1 MSADGEGLADRFT
14 GWRKRLRALV
24 RPTNADQ
31 DMTDEMAFHLQMEV
45 DKNLC
50 AGMGQSEAR
59 RRARLAFGGVERFK
73 EEVRADRGIGW
84 ISAIGQDLRHTL
96 RGIRRSPGFAA
107 VAVLTLGLGIG
118 AATTI
123 FSVVDAV
130 IIAPMPFEDPDRL
143 VSIEEVNP
151 EGSDFSASEPNY
163 LDFRDRNQSLVS
175 LAAFRIDRLSLT
187 GGSEPRLVRTG
198 AVTHSLFPTLGV
210 GPALG
215 RSFRPDEDQP
225 GGSAKVVVL
234 SFDLWQRAFGGD
246 SAVVGRT
253 ILLKAQEFHVIG
265 VMPATFRFLNA
276 DAWVPLTPNPSAD
289 RGDHWLSMIGRLRPE
304 ATVRRAE
311 ADLAR
316 IAAQN
321 AATYPASAGWSV
333 RVQSLA
339 EWAVS
344 SNVRQSVV
352 LLLAAVGVLLLMACT
367 NVTNLL
373 LARATARRTELS
385 VRMALGA
392 GQGRLIRQLLTE
404 SLVLGGLGA
413 LAGLVGVIWVLG
425 LIRGLPVGLVPR
437 LDTVVLN
444 GRVLG
449 FATLAALSAS
459 LGVGVLPALQ
469 AAKADVHSTLKQGGR
484 SGSSHGQHRLRE
496 GLVVAQVALAVILL
510 VGGGLMIRSLTRLTQ
525 VDTGLRTEDAWTV
538 PLQLPT
544 TQYREEWQV
553 ARFYTAVA
561 NRIGLI
567 PGVRSAGSINVDPF
581 SGTNFVNDVT
591 PEERAAEHPSAGYLQ
606 AGWRIVSPGYFEAA
620 GVQLLKGRDFGD
632 LDTPEGVSVAM
643 ISKTLASRLWPG
655 QDPIGKR
662 LFWGGTDG
670 APRTVIGVVGDVRDV
685 ALEAEPAPVLF
696 LTTRQIAWPEMTM
709 VVRTDR
715 TVPNLEDQIRRAVWA
730 EDANL
735 PVPTVRALAATRA
748 RAIAAPRFTAA
759 ILGGFA
765 TAALLLAVVGLY
777 GVLSF
782 AVVERTREIGVR
794 IALGAEPAAVVAML
808 VGRGLL
814 LTGVGIGI
822 GLAGAIGLTRLM
834 QSLLYQTTGTD
845 PITLIGAALVLI
857 VVALVAG
864 FSPASRAARID
875 PLTALRSE

>member
-1 MSADGEGLADRFT
+1 MDLIRGWLKRFRSLL
-14 GWRKRLRALV
+14 G
-24 RPTNADQ
+24 PTNADR

-45 DKNLC
+45 EKNLRE
-50 AGMGQSEAR
+50 GMSPAEAR
-59 RRARLAFGGVERFK
+59 RTARLAFGGVERFK

-84 ISAIGQDLRHTL
+84 INAIGQDLRHTV

-107 VAVLTLGLGIG
+107 VAILTLALGIG
-118 AATTI
+118 AASTI

-130 IIAPMPFEDPDRL
+130 VIAPMPFEDPDRL

-151 EGSDFSASEPNY
+151 EGSDFSASDPNY

-175 LAAFRIDRLSLT
+175 LAAFRLDRLSLT
-187 GGSEPRLVRTG
+187 GAGEPRLVRAG

-225 GGSAKVVVL
+225 GAPAKVVVL

-253 ILLKAQEFHVIG
+253 IQLKGQEFLVIG
-265 VMPATFRFLNA
+265 VMPAGFRFLNA
-276 DAWVPLTPNPSAD
+276 EAWLPLAPNPSAD
-289 RGDHWLSMIGRLRPE
+289 RDDHWLSMIGRLRPG
-304 ATVRRAE
+304 ATAERAQ
-311 ADLAR
+311 ADLVR
-316 IAAQN
+316 IATQN
-321 AATYPASAGWSV
+321 GVTYPASKGWSV

-344 SNVRQSVV
+344 ANVRQSA
-352 LLLAAVGVLLLMACT
+352 LLLFAAVVVLLLMACT

-404 SLVLGGLGA
+404 SVVLGGLGA
-413 LAGLVGVIWVLG
+413 LAGLIGVAWALG
-425 LIRGLPVGLVPR
+425 IIRGLPAGLVPR

-449 FATLAALSAS
+449 FATLAALLAS
-459 LGVGVLPALQ
+459 LGAGVLPALQ
-469 AAKADVHSTLKQGGR
+469 ASKADVHSTLKQGGR
-484 SGSSHGQHRLRE
+484 SGSSFGQHRLRE
-496 GLVVAQVALAVILL
+496 GLVIAQVALAVILL

-525 VDTGLRTEDAWTV
+525 VDPGFRTEYAWTV

-553 ARFYTAVA
+553 ARFYNAVA
-561 NRIGLI
+561 GRIGLI
-567 PGVRSAGSINVDPF
+567 PGVRSAGSINVTPF

-606 AGWRIVSPGYFEAA
+606 AGWRIVSPGYFESA

-632 LDTPEGVSVAM
+632 GDIAEGVGVAM
-643 ISKTLASRLWPG
+643 ISKTLATRLWPG

-670 APRTVIGVVGDVRDV
+670 KPRTVIGVVGDIRDV

-715 TVPNLEDQIRRAVWA
+715 AVPNLEDQIRRAVWA

-735 PVPTVRALAATRA
+735 PVPTIRAMAATRA
-748 RAIAAPRFTAA
+748 QAIAAPRFTAA
-759 ILGGFA
+759 ILAGFA
-765 TAALLLAVVGLY
+765 AAALLLAVVGLY

-794 IALGAEPAAVVAML
+794 IALGAEPAAVVSML
-808 VGRGLL
+808 VGRGLV
-814 LTGVGIGI
+814 LTGIGIGI
-822 GLAGAIGLTRLM
+822 GLIGAIGLTRLM
-834 QSLLYQTTGTD
+834 QSLLYQTAGTD
-845 PITLIGAALVLI
+845 PITFVGAALVLI
-857 VVALVAG
+857 VVALMAG
-864 FSPASRAARID
+864 FAPASRAARVD
-875 PLTALRSE
+875 PITALRSE